1 MKSESMRHNT
11 IKIKNKKQL
20 HFVLIFFNSES
31 GGVRNKL
38 QRSIQIKLN
47 ESFEIE
53 KKKER
58 EKQQFIITHI
68 HIQTVKKIKQFIH
81 PSKPIRID
89 C

>member
-11 IKIKNKKQL
+11 QLKLKNKKQL

-47 ESFEIE
+47 ETF
-53 KKKER
+53 
-58 EKQQFIITHI
+58 
-68 HIQTVKKIKQFIH
+68 
-81 PSKPIRID
+81 
-89 C
+89 

>member
-38 QRSIQIKLN
+38 QTIQIKLN
-47 ESFEIE
+47 ESFWNWKE
-53 KKKER
+53 K
-58 EKQQFIITHI
+58 I
-68 HIQTVKKIKQFIH
+68 
-81 PSKPIRID
+81 
-89 C
+89 

>member
-38 QRSIQIKLN
+38 LTIQIKVN
-47 ESFEIE
+47 ETF
-53 KKKER
+53 
-58 EKQQFIITHI
+58 
-68 HIQTVKKIKQFIH
+68 
-81 PSKPIRID
+81 
-89 C
+89 